1 LSTLLF
7 TLREGILN
15 LRRAPLLSLTS
26 IAVMGL
32 SMFVL
37 GIFLLLTV
45 NLRAA
50 IVAVQSQVEIAVFLR
65 EDIRD
70 AELKNLDQFL
80 REHPGVMSARFLP
93 RDEALA
99 EFRQELKEKEYL
111 LEALESNPLPDTF
124 EVALYDDWKSTE
136 RIALLAEQV
145 AGMTGVDE
153 VKYGRE
159 WVGRLNRIIVA
170 AVLADLFLGT
180 VVAISSLF
188 VVSNTVKLTLIARK
202 EMIELMKMVGATA
215 AVIRRPFVIEGILK
229 GVLAAL
235 LAGTLLTI
243 LTWTLARR
251 IPEVHALSI
260 PMLLAFVFF
269 GAFLGGLGSLAS
281 LQGYL
286 QRWSR
291 E

>member
-1 LSTLLF
+1 MKTLLF

-32 SMFVL
+32 SLFVF
-37 GIFLLLTV
+37 GIFLLITV

-50 IVAVQSQVEIAVFLR
+50 ILAVQSQVEVVVYLR
-65 EDIRD
+65 EDVREPELRSLD
-70 AELKNLDQFL
+70 AFL
-80 REHPGVMSARFLP
+80 REHPGVLDVRFMP

-99 EFRQELKEKEYL
+99 EFRRELNEREYL
-111 LEALESNPLPDTF
+111 LEALETNPLPDTF
-124 EVALYDDWKSTE
+124 EVVLYDDWKATE

-145 AGMTGVDE
+145 GGMAGVDE

-170 AVLADLFLGT
+170 AVLADLFLGA
-180 VVAISSLF
+180 VVAFSSLL
-188 VVSNTVKLTLIARK
+188 VVANTVKLTLIARR
-202 EMIELMKMVGATA
+202 EMIELMKMVGATSG
-215 AVIRRPFVIEGILK
+215 VIRRPFVIEGVLK
-229 GVLAAL
+229 GTLASL
-235 LAGTLLTI
+235 LAGVLLTV
-243 LTWTLARR
+243 LTVTLARR
-251 IPEVHALSI
+251 IPEVQPLSVTLFLG
-260 PMLLAFVFF
+260 LLLF
-269 GAFLGGLGSLAS
+269 GAVLGGLGSLAS

>member
-1 LSTLLF
+1 VSTLLF

-37 GIFLLLTV
+37 GIFLLITV

-50 IVAVQSQVEIAVFLR
+50 IVAVQRQVEIAVFLR
-65 EDIRD
+65 EDIHE
-70 AELKNLDQFL
+70 AELASLGEFL
-80 REHPGVMSARFLP
+80 REHPGVLEARYLT

-124 EVALYDDWKSTE
+124 EITLYDDWKSTE
-136 RIALLAEQV
+136 RIATLAENV
-145 AGMTGVDE
+145 SGMAGVDE

-159 WVGRLNRIIVA
+159 WVDRLNRIIVA
-170 AVLADLFLGT
+170 AVLADFFLGA
-180 VVAISSLF
+180 VVALSSLL
-188 VVSNTVKLTLIARK
+188 VVANTVKLTLIARRD
-202 EMIELMKMVGATA
+202 MIELMKMVGATA
-215 AVIRRPFVIEGILK
+215 GVIRRPFVIEGVLK
-229 GVLAAL
+229 GVLATL
-235 LAGTLLTI
+235 LAGVLLTI
-243 LTWTLARR
+243 LTVTLGSR
-251 IPEVHALSI
+251 IPEVQPLSF
-260 PMLLAFVFF
+260 PLLLTFILF
-269 GAFLGGLGSLAS
+269 GALVGGLGSIVS